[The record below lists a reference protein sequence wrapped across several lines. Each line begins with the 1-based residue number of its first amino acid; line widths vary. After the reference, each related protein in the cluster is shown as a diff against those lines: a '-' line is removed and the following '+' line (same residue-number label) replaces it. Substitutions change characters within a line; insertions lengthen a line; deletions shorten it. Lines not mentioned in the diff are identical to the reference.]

1 MAVVQNNP
9 KSKQSEEFMRIQD
22 LLFLCVSNW
31 YWFALSLVITLG
43 AAVLYI
49 KVTPPVYTRSAS
61 ILIKEDSN
69 GKSLSTDAGSFADLG
84 LIQANTNV
92 NNEIISLQSP
102 AIMTDV
108 VKRLHL
114 NMDYHVDGGFYR
126 EVLYGRTLPINV
138 SIDTPDN
145 NESSALTVKILAD
158 STVELSDFI
167 RNGEELPG
175 ENC

>member
-1 MAVVQNNP
+1 
-9 KSKQSEEFMRIQD
+9 
-22 LLFLCVSNW
+22 
-31 YWFALSLVITLG
+31 
-43 AAVLYI
+43 
-49 KVTPPVYTRSAS
+49 
-61 ILIKEDSN
+61 
-69 GKSLSTDAGSFADLG
+69 
-84 LIQANTNV
+84 
-92 NNEIISLQSP
+92 
-102 AIMTDV
+102 MTDV

-167 RNGEELPG
+167 RNGEELSG